1 MVGPEAKA
9 AKTAALK
16 DPRIFVS
23 YSHDDYDIARA
34 IACHL
39 Q

>member
-1 MVGPEAKA
+1 LGPEAKA